1 MKTVK
6 LVESVGERRV
16 SSVEGMP
23 DERERHDT
31 AAVLP
36 LPQGEGR
43 GEGEGIVRRPVASNT
58 HTLRAT
64 LATRPSTL
72 TTRLAFT
79 LIELLVVIAIMAV
92 LAALII
98 PITGAVNRH
107 KLRSRTRAELRSIE
121 TAIEDYKT
129 KRGYYPPDNPNS
141 PLPLNQLYYELSGT
155 VYSNGFYTTL
165 DGNATVN
172 AATQLPGA
180 FGKSQVNGFMNT
192 TKGGGDEGMAAQKY
206 LRELKPA
213 QVATMI
219 SGIKILVGSVG
230 WEPNWP
236 WQPLPTTPPNG
247 AQKPGVNPFHYISTN
262 PTNNPNKFDL
272 WIDILVQGKTN
283 RVCNWS
289 DDVLVL

>member
-6 LVESVGERRV
+6 LVKRVESV
-16 SSVEGMP
+16 S
-23 DERERHDT
+23 T
-31 AAVLP
+31 
-36 LPQGEGR
+36 Q
-43 GEGEGIVRRPVASNT
+43 
-58 HTLRAT
+58 
-64 LATRPSTL
+64 PSTL
-72 TTRLAFT
+72 PTRLAFT

-155 VYSNGFYTTL
+155 VYSNGVYTTL

-206 LRELKPA
+206 LRELKPT